1 MDNTAGDN
9 KNAEM
14 VIFLGWLVQHDFFQD
29 ASFFCQLKGHTFTVL
44 DQSFDTLI
52 SQLLAEAIYSM
63 SSLINSS
70 SSSCSRTG
78 ATRLWL
84 EVHQL

>member
-1 MDNTAGDN
+1 MHTQSLMYLTLMELQKPGGRGTGSRFNLLMDNTAGDN

-44 DQSFDTLI
+44 DQSFNTLI
-52 SQLLAEAIYSM
+52 SL
-63 SSLINSS
+63 
-70 SSSCSRTG
+70 
-78 ATRLWL
+78 
-84 EVHQL
+84 